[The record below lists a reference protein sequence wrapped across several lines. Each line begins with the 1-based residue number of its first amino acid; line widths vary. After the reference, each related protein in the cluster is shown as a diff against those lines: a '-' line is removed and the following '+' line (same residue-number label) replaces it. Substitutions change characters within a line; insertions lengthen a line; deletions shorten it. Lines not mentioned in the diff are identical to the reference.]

1 MADAGCL
8 YTISVMTLFES
19 KPFDPVQA
27 RKRQIRIVVIV
38 AIVAVLA
45 ILAWNFRHYPEERQV
60 DRFFAA
66 LKAQNYEKAYGIWN
80 QDPDW
85 RQHPQKYSNYSFQDF
100 MKDWGPGGE
109 WGIIK
114 SYRIDGSAVPKGGN
128 ATTFDVGSSGIVV
141 VVTVNDRIAQ
151 KAHIW
156 VEKSDKTLG
165 FSPY

>member
-1 MADAGCL
+1 
-8 YTISVMTLFES
+8 MTLFES
-19 KPFDPVQA
+19 KPFDPVAA
-27 RKRQIRIVVIV
+27 RKRRNRIIAIV
-38 AIVAVLA
+38 AIGLVVA
-45 ILAWNFRHYPEERQV
+45 ILAWNFRHYPEEHEV

-66 LKAQNYEKAYGIWN
+66 LQAKDYEQAYGIWN
-80 QDPDW
+80 HDPEW
-85 RQHPQKYSNYSFQDF
+85 KQHPEKYAQYPFAEF
-100 MKDWGPGGE
+100 MKDWGPSGQ

-114 SYRIDGSAVPKGGN
+114 SYHVDGSAVPKGGN

-141 VVTVNDRIAQ
+141 VVTVNERVAD